1 MKSSKVGLRY
11 AKAALQQAI
20 EDNNVK
26 AVFEDMQGVHATVA
40 ESKELRLAL
49 QSPVI
54 KSSDKEAVLLELF
67 KGTQKTTQNLIK
79 VMAAN
84 ERTQYLGDVAAGFIG
99 LYNDTQGVKVV
110 KVTTAVALD
119 GALKEQVL
127 AKAKTLTGSDNVSL
141 ENEID
146 PEIIGGFV
154 LRVGDMQYNAS
165 ISNQLSTLRK
175 EFSNS
180 ISKLTTEWHLYIERS
195 NTHSWYFTINS
206 GHHNFPNIIR

>member
-40 ESKELRLAL
+40 DSKELRLAL

-119 GALKEQVL
+119 GALKDKVL
-127 AKAKTLTGSDNVSL
+127 AKAKSLTGSDNVSL

-180 ISKLTTEWHLYIERS
+180 I
-195 NTHSWYFTINS
+195 
-206 GHHNFPNIIR
+206 

>member
-11 AKAALQQAI
+11 AKAALQQAM

-49 QSPVI
+49 QSPII

-84 ERTQYLGDVAAGFIG
+84 ERTQHLGDAAAGFMG

-180 ISKLTTEWHLYIERS
+180 I
-195 NTHSWYFTINS
+195 
-206 GHHNFPNIIR
+206 

>member
-1 MKSSKVGLRY
+1 
-11 AKAALQQAI
+11 
-20 EDNNVK
+20 
-26 AVFEDMQGVHATVA
+26 
-40 ESKELRLAL
+40 
-49 QSPVI
+49 
-54 KSSDKEAVLLELF
+54 
-67 KGTQKTTQNLIK
+67 
-79 VMAAN
+79 
-84 ERTQYLGDVAAGFIG
+84 
-99 LYNDTQGVKVV
+99 
-110 KVTTAVALD
+110 VALD

-180 ISKLTTEWHLYIERS
+180 I
-195 NTHSWYFTINS
+195 
-206 GHHNFPNIIR
+206 

>member
-119 GALKEQVL
+119 GALVRGAALAMARCARTRIAIRYCTDSVPGTRVPLRGLIKAQKVKE
-127 AKAKTLTGSDNVSL
+127 ASTRPPPCSHRKASQRS
-141 ENEID
+141 
-146 PEIIGGFV
+146 V
-154 LRVGDMQYNAS
+154 LR
-165 ISNQLSTLRK
+165 
-175 EFSNS
+175 
-180 ISKLTTEWHLYIERS
+180 
-195 NTHSWYFTINS
+195 
-206 GHHNFPNIIR
+206 